1 MIHPDILVIGGGAA
15 GFFAAIQA
23 ATSNPDANVWILERA
38 SDVLGKVR
46 ISGGGRCNVT
56 HHCFEP
62 KALTSYYPRGG
73 KSLIGSFS
81 RFNPRHTVTWF
92 AERGVALKTEADGR
106 MFPATDSSE
115 TIIQCLTEAAK
126 KAGVVV
132 KTKCGLR
139 KLTPLNIAGWR
150 VTTSDGQ
157 VINAAKVL
165 IATGSNATIWQQLA
179 DLGHTIEPPIPSLFT
194 FNTHDTRLAGLA
206 GITVP
211 FTTIRV
217 VGTKLQA
224 EGPLLVTHWGL
235 SGPGIL
241 RLSAWGARLLNDV
254 HYRFTIEINFMG
266 KATENEVLSLFE
278 QQRTLHPRKNIGTIP
293 LWGLPTRLWQSLT
306 GAAQCDTIRWAEASK
321 KHLQRLAQ
329 QCVKAQFEVSGKS
342 TNKDEFVTCGGVRLS
357 EVDFRTMESKRFP
370 GLYFAGEVLD
380 VDALTGGFNF
390 QHAWTSGYIAGS
402 AMIERWVA
410 RQLA

>member
-1 MIHPDILVIGGGAA
+1 MTHPDILVIGGGAA

-23 ATSNPDANVWILERA
+23 TTSNPNANVCILERA
-38 SDVLGKVR
+38 PYVLGKVR

-56 HHCFEP
+56 HHCFDP
-62 KALTSYYPRGG
+62 SALIRHYPRGG
-73 KSLIGSFS
+73 KALIGPFN
-81 RFNPRHTVTWF
+81 RFNPKHTVAWF
-92 AERGVALKTEADGR
+92 AERGIALKTEADGR
-106 MFPATDSSE
+106 MFPVSDSSE

-139 KLTPLNIAGWR
+139 KLMPLNMAGWR
-150 VTTSDGQ
+150 VITSDGQ
-157 VINAAKVL
+157 VINTPKILV
-165 IATGSNATIWQQLA
+165 ATGSNAAIWQQLA
-179 DLGHTIEPPIPSLFT
+179 DLGHTIEPPVPSLFT
-194 FNTHDTRLAGLA
+194 FNTRDTRLAGLA
-206 GITVP
+206 GVSVP
-211 FTTIRV
+211 HATIRV

-235 SGPGIL
+235 SGPSIL
-241 RLSAWGARLLNDV
+241 RLSAWGARLLNEA
-254 HYRFTIEINFMG
+254 HYRFTIEINFTG
-266 KATENEVLSLFE
+266 KATESEALSLFE
-278 QQRTLHPRKNIGTIP
+278 QQRTLHPRKNMGTIP

-306 GAAQCDTIRWAEASK
+306 EAAQCGVIRWADVSK
-321 KHLQRLAQ
+321 KHLQHLAQ
-329 QCVKAQFEVSGKS
+329 QCVRATFEVAGKS

-357 EVDFRTMESKRFP
+357 EVDFRTMESKRFS

-402 AMIERWVA
+402 AMTSPS
-410 RQLA
+410 